1 MRKKDPKTGLWFVQ
15 VSGRHP
21 LTRQPKNLRRKN
33 IENESVAK
41 RVEREL
47 EKQMLES
54 FEDQVVPTWRK
65 LVDEYMDYKLL
76 RDWNSKTAEDA
87 RLTLEA
93 HTMEAWG
100 SRRIETINPKDI
112 KVLITEK
119 VGNRSLGTQ
128 QSFLKYIR
136 GAFQYAVEMHYLSS
150 NPSPTVRF
158 KIGEK
163 IKAFLKEDEVKCL
176 LQRAKELNHPWR
188 YHWAVAIYTG
198 LRNGELFALTWDNV
212 NLENGIINVKESW
225 GKKTGFKQ
233 TKSGDD
239 RVVDIAPKL
248 LELFKELRSNYPDS
262 KYVLPRYLEWEN
274 GDQARVLRMFLVSI
288 GLRPIRFHD
297 LRATFATLLLIKGV
311 EPIKVMALG
320 GWKNMKTLQ
329 IYLRTA
335 GVEVKGVAKVLD
347 L

>member
-1 MRKKDPKTGLWFVQ
+1 
-15 VSGRHP
+15 
-21 LTRQPKNLRRKN
+21 
-33 IENESVAK
+33 
-41 RVEREL
+41 
-47 EKQMLES
+47 
-54 FEDQVVPTWRK
+54 
-65 LVDEYMDYKLL
+65 
-76 RDWNSKTAEDA
+76 
-87 RLTLEA
+87 
-93 HTMEAWG
+93 MEAWG

-112 KVLITEK
+112 EVLITEK